1 MQKELQQ
8 IGLHKNEALIYQYLL
23 QHGLSSPP
31 QIAKGTG
38 IARTNC
44 YNILRALA
52 DDGLVTVQSR
62 GKRKAYVANDP
73 EALFQRVR
81 ERKEQIEE
89 LLPDLRAMYATHQ
102 NKPVIRFF
110 DGFEAVKEI
119 YYMTLSAQ
127 EVFGIGST
135 NELERQGQDFYT
147 RWLKEVKKK
156 NIVFHDIL
164 SHASGESAAPAM
176 KEILRGLYDYHLM
189 PERFE
194 DFPTDILIW
203 NDNIALL
210 TLEKPI
216 FGTVITSPTLT
227 ATFRILF
234 HALWDG
240 VR

>member
-1 MQKELQQ
+1 MLNELQH

-23 QHGLSSPP
+23 QHGLSTPP

-44 YNILRALA
+44 YNILRSLA
-52 DDGLVTVQSR
+52 DEQLVTVQQH

-73 EALFQRVR
+73 EALFQRVT
-81 ERKEQIEE
+81 ERKEKIEE

-110 DGFEAVKEI
+110 DGFDAVKEI

-135 NELERQGQDFYT
+135 NELERQGEEFYT

-176 KEILRGLYDYHLM
+176 KDVLRGLYDYHLM
-189 PERFE
+189 DKKYD

-203 NDNIALL
+203 DDNIALL
-210 TLEKPI
+210 TFEEPI

-234 HALWDG
+234 DALWDG
-240 VR
+240 LR